1 LTSGKAERSI
11 RQIVKKVSFRGDEV
25 ARTTTDAPFAGTP
38 SLLRAINE
46 RTVLEA
52 IREFG
57 PVSRAQ
63 IARSCGLSKPTV
75 SQALAAL
82 LRSRLV
88 REAGRS
94 SGGKG
99 RTAQL
104 YEMNPH
110 AGWVVGIDMG
120 RDWVRAALADL
131 NGDVVAR
138 RDQRSQARSAGTLI
152 AQIGEIAHG
161 LAGEAGLKW
170 ARVTHATVG
179 SPGVFEPA
187 GRKMTLAE
195 GLPGWGREGVVEAL
209 QRTLG
214 TNVSIENDVNVA
226 TVGEQLHGLGKGVTN
241 FVFLHVGTG
250 VGMGL
255 VLNGEL
261 YRGASGAA
269 GEVGYLPF
277 GASLD
282 GSGGPKGGAL
292 DASVGAGG
300 VVAEA
305 RRVGMQG
312 PLTARRVFVS
322 ARKGDTLARR
332 VVAGEARR
340 IAFSIAAIVPV
351 VDPELVVL
359 GGGIGRNGDLLLEP
373 VEHELRRLSRFRPRV
388 EVSALGE
395 DGAVL
400 GAVAM
405 ALQSAQDR
413 LFARAQGRGGIV
425 V

>member
-1 LTSGKAERSI
+1 
-11 RQIVKKVSFRGDEV
+11 V
-25 ARTTTDAPFAGTP
+25 ARTRNEAPFAGTP

-52 IREFG
+52 IRELG

-63 IARSCGLSKPTV
+63 IARTCGLSKPTV
-75 SQALAAL
+75 SQGLAAL
-82 LRSRLV
+82 LRARLV

-104 YEMNPH
+104 YELNPH
-110 AGWVVGIDMG
+110 AGWVVGIDVG
-120 RDWVRAALADL
+120 RDWVRAAVADL

-138 RDQRSQARSAGTLI
+138 RDQRSRAKSARTLI
-152 AQIGEIAHG
+152 AQIGQIAHG

-170 ARVTHATVG
+170 QSITHATIG
-179 SPGVFEPA
+179 SPGVFEPTR
-187 GRKMTLAE
+187 RKMTLAE
-195 GLPGWGREGVVEAL
+195 SLPGWGREGVVEAL
-209 QRTLG
+209 QRSLG
-214 TNVSIENDVNVA
+214 TNVAIENDVNVA
-226 TVGEQLHGLGKGVTN
+226 TVGAQLHGLGKGVSN

-261 YRGASGAA
+261 YRGATGAA

-277 GASLD
+277 GAPSRD
-282 GSGGPKGGAL
+282 GAGGGRRGAL
-292 DASVGAGG
+292 DASVGALG
-300 VVAEA
+300 VVSEA
-305 RRVGMQG
+305 RRLGMQG
-312 PLTARRVFVS
+312 PVTARRVFMAARRGDAV
-322 ARKGDTLARR
+322 ARKIVD
-332 VVAGEARR
+332 GEARR
-340 IAFSIAAIVPV
+340 IAFTIAAIVPV

-373 VEHELRRLSRFRPRV
+373 VERELRDRTRFRPRV

-395 DGAVL
+395 DAAVL

-405 ALQSAQDR
+405 ALRSAQDR
-413 LFARAQGRGGIV
+413 LFARARGLGGIV

>member
-1 LTSGKAERSI
+1 LPGRRANTSR
-11 RQIVKKVSFRGDEV
+11 D
-25 ARTTTDAPFAGTP
+25 RTFAGGTP

-46 RTVLEA
+46 RTVLET
-52 IREFG
+52 IRELG
-57 PVSRAQ
+57 PVSRAE

-82 LRSRLV
+82 VRARLV

-104 YEMNPH
+104 YELNAH
-110 AGWVVGIDMG
+110 AGWVLGIDVG
-120 RDWVRAALADL
+120 RDWVRAAVADL
-131 NGDVVAR
+131 NGEIVAR
-138 RDQRSQARSAGTLI
+138 RDERSRAKSARALI
-152 AQIGEIAHG
+152 SQIGDLAHG

-170 ARVTHATVG
+170 RQISHATIG
-179 SPGVFEPA
+179 SPGGIEPTR
-187 GRKMTLAE
+187 RKLTLAE
-195 GLPGWGREGVVEAL
+195 ALPGWGRQGVYEAL
-209 QRTLG
+209 QRALG
-214 TNVSIENDVNVA
+214 THLSIENDVNVA
-226 TVGEQLHGLGKGVTN
+226 TVGEQLHGLGKGVAN

-261 YRGASGAA
+261 FRGATGAA
-269 GEVGYLPF
+269 GEVGHLPF
-277 GASLD
+277 GSN
-282 GSGGPKGGAL
+282 SGEPRRGGAL
-292 DASVGAGG
+292 EATVGGVG

-305 RRVGMQG
+305 KRLGLRG
-312 PLTARRVFVS
+312 PLNAKRVFAAARR
-322 ARKGDTLARR
+322 GEPLAQQ
-332 VVAGEARR
+332 VVAVEAKR
-340 IAFSIAAIVPV
+340 IAFTIAAIAPV

-373 VEHELRRLSRFRPRV
+373 VEREVRELSRFHPRV
-388 EVSALGE
+388 DVSALGE

-413 LFARAQGRGGIV
+413 LFARAAGRGEIV

>member
-1 LTSGKAERSI
+1 
-11 RQIVKKVSFRGDEV
+11 V
-25 ARTTTDAPFAGTP
+25 ARTRNDAPLTGTP
-38 SLLRAINE
+38 RLLRAINE
-46 RTVLEA
+46 RTVLED
-52 IREFG
+52 IRELG

-63 IARSCGLSKPTV
+63 IARTCGLSKPTV
-75 SQALAAL
+75 SQALAGL

-110 AGWVVGIDMG
+110 AGWVVGIDVG
-120 RDWVRAALADL
+120 RDWVRAAVADL
-131 NGDVVAR
+131 TGDVVAR
-138 RDQRSQARSAGTLI
+138 RDQRSQAKSAKTLI
-152 AQIGEIAHG
+152 TQIGVIAHG
-161 LAGEAGLKW
+161 LAEEAGLRW
-170 ARVTHATVG
+170 RSITHATVG
-179 SPGVFEPA
+179 SPGVFEPTR
-187 GRKMTLAE
+187 RKMTLAE
-195 GLPGWGREGVVEAL
+195 SLPGWGREGVVEAL
-209 QRTLG
+209 QRSLG

-226 TVGEQLHGLGKGVTN
+226 TVGEQLHGLGKGVPN

-261 YRGASGAA
+261 YRGATGAA

-277 GASLD
+277 GAAGPD
-282 GSGGPKGGAL
+282 ASGATRRGAL
-292 DASVGAGG
+292 DASVGALG

-305 RRVGMQG
+305 RRLGMQG
-312 PLTARRVFVS
+312 PLTARRIFVA
-322 ARKGDTLARR
+322 ARRSDPAARR

-340 IAFSIAAIVPV
+340 IAFTIAAILPV
-351 VDPELVVL
+351 IDPELVVL

-373 VEHELRRLSRFRPRV
+373 VEQELRALSRFRARV

-395 DGAVL
+395 DAAVL

-405 ALQSAQDR
+405 ALRSAQDR
-413 LFARAQGRGGIV
+413 LFARARGLGGIV

>member
-1 LTSGKAERSI
+1 M
-11 RQIVKKVSFRGDEV
+11 
-25 ARTTTDAPFAGTP
+25 ARTRIEAPLTGTP
-38 SLLRAINE
+38 RLLRAINE
-46 RTVLEA
+46 RTVLED

-63 IARSCGLSKPTV
+63 IARTCGLSKPTV

-82 LRSRLV
+82 LRARLV

-110 AGWVVGIDMG
+110 AGWVVGIDVG
-120 RDWVRAALADL
+120 RDWVRAAVADL
-131 NGDVVAR
+131 NGDIVAR
-138 RDQRSQARSAGTLI
+138 RDQRSQAKSAKSLI
-152 AQIGEIAHG
+152 TQIGEIAHG

-170 ARVTHATVG
+170 RSITHATIG
-179 SPGVFEPA
+179 SPGVFEPTR
-187 GRKMTLAE
+187 RKMTLAE
-195 GLPGWGREGVVEAL
+195 SLPGWGREGVVEAL
-209 QRTLG
+209 QRSLG

-226 TVGEQLHGLGKGVTN
+226 TVGEQLHGLGKGVPN
-241 FVFLHVGTG
+241 FVFLHIGTG

-261 YRGASGAA
+261 YRGATGAA

-277 GASLD
+277 GAPSED
-282 GSGGPKGGAL
+282 GSGRARRGAL
-292 DASVGAGG
+292 DASVGASG

-305 RRVGMQG
+305 RRLGMRG
-312 PLTARRVFVS
+312 PLTARRVFVAARRGDPV
-322 ARKGDTLARR
+322 ARK
-332 VVAGEARR
+332 VVMGEARR
-340 IAFSIAAIVPV
+340 IAFSIAAILPV
-351 VDPELVVL
+351 VDPEVVVL

-373 VEHELRRLSRFRPRV
+373 VEQELRVLSRFRARI

-395 DGAVL
+395 DAAVL

-405 ALQSAQDR
+405 ALRSAQDR
-413 LFARAQGRGGIV
+413 LFARARGLGGIV